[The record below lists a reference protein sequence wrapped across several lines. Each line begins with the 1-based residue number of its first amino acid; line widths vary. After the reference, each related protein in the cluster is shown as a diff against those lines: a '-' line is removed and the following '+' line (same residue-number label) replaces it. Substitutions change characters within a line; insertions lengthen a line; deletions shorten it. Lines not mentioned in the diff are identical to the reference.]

1 MDIKNKPNLEFDI
14 IRTPWMVEKI
24 QNSKVYAQNLY
35 AAICNNRFFKLDDSF
50 AIIKD
55 EQNWSASWRY
65 AGQIVSNLRIG
76 EDYLDYYCSGIHW
89 LDNATEESGF
99 VEESM
104 VTDEIRD
111 DLLKLGWIIKSY

>member
-1 MDIKNKPNLEFDI
+1 
-14 IRTPWMVEKI
+14 MVDKVI
-24 QNSKVYAQNLY
+24 QNFCRYYRKFD
-35 AAICNNRFFKLDDSF
+35 NRFFKLDDSF

-89 LDNATEESGF
+89 LDNHSNISSAYTTAVSGF

-111 DLLKLGWIIKSY
+111 DLLKLGWMVKSYD